1 MKIGIVTDAHYCDL
15 ELLGGDRKPHY
26 AFSAVKA
33 AFEEF
38 KKQGVQVVASLG
50 DMAHYNDGKDESIKH
65 LREISEMMNSY
76 GIPIYHCMGNH
87 DNEIVNGKE
96 YAEISGFNVAPAV
109 FEDDEVRLI
118 FVDASYWPSGK
129 PYEAPNVDWTQSLV
143 PEHELD
149 WMKKQLNTEKRTVV
163 FTHQN
168 IDKNIN
174 EDHII
179 SNADEINGILA
190 DYGVSHVFQGHYHYG
205 AENVINGIPYTTLR
219 AMCLDESENYL
230 IAEV

>member
-15 ELLGGDRKPHY
+15 ELLGGDRKPRY

-96 YAEISGFNVAPAV
+96 YAEIS
-109 FEDDEVRLI
+109 RL
-118 FVDASYWPSGK
+118 DRKS
-129 PYEAPNVDWTQSLV
+129 
-143 PEHELD
+143 
-149 WMKKQLNTEKRTVV
+149 VV
-163 FTHQN
+163 
-168 IDKNIN
+168 
-174 EDHII
+174 
-179 SNADEINGILA
+179 
-190 DYGVSHVFQGHYHYG
+190 
-205 AENVINGIPYTTLR
+205 
-219 AMCLDESENYL
+219 
-230 IAEV
+230 